1 MIFSVIATAIFVIF
15 SFSGSIFH
23 KDTVLESTD
32 IIQERTIN
40 QPIQSSLGSTI
51 QDPLSLEKSFDL
63 DRDGVVEKIAVFS
76 TLGKEIGDEITTI
89 TINNDKQPTLKLSGY
104 FDDMQV
110 HTINP
115 QGQKILEL
123 STIEGH
129 SINTTFYNYVGG
141 RLSVVPVST
150 AKPPSFYGIVSRNAP
165 EMKDVNG
172 DGVLELLAYYYFVA
186 DTKRTVEVYTFKH
199 NMFQKDREYE
209 EPVPSV

>member
-15 SFSGSIFH
+15 SFSGSILH

-129 SINTTFYNYVGG
+129 SINTTFYN
-141 RLSVVPVST
+141 
-150 AKPPSFYGIVSRNAP
+150 
-165 EMKDVNG
+165 
-172 DGVLELLAYYYFVA
+172 
-186 DTKRTVEVYTFKH
+186 
-199 NMFQKDREYE
+199 
-209 EPVPSV
+209 